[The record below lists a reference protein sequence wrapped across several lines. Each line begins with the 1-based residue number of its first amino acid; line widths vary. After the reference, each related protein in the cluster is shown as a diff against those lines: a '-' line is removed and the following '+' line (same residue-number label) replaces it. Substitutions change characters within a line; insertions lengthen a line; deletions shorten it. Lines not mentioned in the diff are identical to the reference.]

1 MLTLNMSDS
10 TFAGGLA
17 GVWKRLFCDSL
28 TFAGWCKMIQ
38 VAAQVLCLPVV
49 LPDIVTRFYRGTVVC
64 CIFLERKR
72 LLNSPLSTNWRN
84 LAKSMTQVVFVWFE
98 RLYKFRACL
107 PNSRALPLHN
117 WSIAQCKQK
126 GRGTNFAPH
135 KSPILSN
142 HIQPQ
147 ISNAVVA
154 VFIFRAMILTQ
165 L

>member
-17 GVWKRLFCDSL
+17 GLRKRLFCGRLADVCWL
-28 TFAGWCKMIQ
+28 MQ
-38 VAAQVLCLPVV
+38 NDVAAQVSCLPV

-72 LLNSPLSTNWRN
+72 LLDSPLSTNWRN

-107 PNSRALPLHN
+107 PNSRALPWHN

-126 GRGTNFAPH
+126 GRGTTLHHTITN
-135 KSPILSN
+135 L
-142 HIQPQ
+142 IQPQ

-154 VFIFRAMILTQ
+154 VFIFRAMILIQ